1 MNTKWDQEIREA
13 TEALNEVDHPSLAN
27 DVLVCEC
34 FCVSLG
40 DILDFV
46 RETGEADVAELQRRF
61 HLGTGCG
68 GCLRRRDEWEPALK
82 AGL

>member
-1 MNTKWDQEIREA
+1 MTTKWDQEIREVA
-13 TEALNEVDHPSLAN
+13 EALNDVDRPNLAS
-27 DVLVCEC
+27 DALVCEC

-40 DILDFV
+40 DILEFV
-46 RETGEADVAELQRRF
+46 RETGETDVGALQRRF

-68 GCLRRRDEWEPALK
+68 SCLKRRDEWEPALK